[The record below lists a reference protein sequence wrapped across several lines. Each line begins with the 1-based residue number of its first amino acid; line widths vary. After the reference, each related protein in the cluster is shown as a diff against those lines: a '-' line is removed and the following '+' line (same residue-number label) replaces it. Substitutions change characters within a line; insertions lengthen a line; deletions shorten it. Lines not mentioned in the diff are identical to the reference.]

1 MPAVDEVDRVATVAG
16 FTDDADARLF
26 FEDRSEARPYERLIV
41 GDQHRYRVT
50 DLIAGVGHGRTVA
63 AGVGL
68 RIIREGQAKIIP
80 RDDGSAEQRAYSAP
94 VYTLRGPGYD
104 RRVTGR
110 RPRGLLG
117 WDALICVAL
126 LAFGVSVT
134 TRSDLANGTIVDTL
148 LLPAVALPILLRWRW
163 PLAAALALLA
173 GSVISAVPT
182 FDQFR
187 LGVAIPVAMLILFSL
202 ASRSELRRALAGLGL
217 VLVAMVFIGLTDRVL
232 RGNGGLPAM
241 ALFSFPLCLA
251 GWGAG
256 RAAWSRERLADR
268 LAAQSAL
275 LTRQRELTA
284 QLAVEVE
291 RTRVASELDTSARV
305 KLHDMIALAQRG
317 ERSPTDDPNGARD
330 AFARIERMGR
340 ESLNEMRDLLGVLRS
355 DERGSRSPRPTLAQ
369 IDSLLDELRAGG
381 RPVELDLQ
389 GERRVL
395 PLGTEL
401 ATYRALQHALAA
413 VDGSPGEPVS
423 VQLRYLPDSLEL
435 EIRGAPTVGVEA
447 EAAVAAARER
457 IVAHGGS
464 FSSELPSGRR
474 VLTAAVPLG
483 VTYA

>member
-1 MPAVDEVDRVATVAG
+1 V
-16 FTDDADARLF
+16 
-26 FEDRSEARPYERLIV
+26 
-41 GDQHRYRVT
+41 
-50 DLIAGVGHGRTVA
+50 
-63 AGVGL
+63 
-68 RIIREGQAKIIP
+68 
-80 RDDGSAEQRAYSAP
+80 
-94 VYTLRGPGYD
+94 
-104 RRVTGR
+104 
-110 RPRGLLG
+110 
-117 WDALICVAL
+117 ICVAL

-163 PLAAALALLA
+163 PLAAALAVLA
-173 GSVISAVPT
+173 GSVISGVPT

-241 ALFSFPLCLA
+241 VLFSFPLCLA
-251 GWGAG
+251 SWGGG
-256 RAAWSRERLADR
+256 RAAWSRERLADQ

-275 LTRQRELTA
+275 LTRQREVTA

-305 KLHDMIALAQRG
+305 KVRDMIALAQRG
-317 ERSPTDDPNGARD
+317 EQSLTDDPKGARD

-369 IDSLLDELRAGG
+369 IDGLLDELRARG
-381 RPVELDLQ
+381 RLVELDLQ
-389 GERRVL
+389 GERRAL
-395 PLGTEL
+395 PLGAEL

-435 EIRGAPTVGVEA
+435 EIRGAPTAGADA

-464 FSSELPSGRR
+464 FTSELPSGRR